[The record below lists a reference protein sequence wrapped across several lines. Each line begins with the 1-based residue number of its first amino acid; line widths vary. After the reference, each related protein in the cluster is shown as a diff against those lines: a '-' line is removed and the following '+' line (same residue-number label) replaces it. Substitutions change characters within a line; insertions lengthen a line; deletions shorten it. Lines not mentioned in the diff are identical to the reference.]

1 MLQPLLRV
9 EAIQRRIKMEITLT
23 EKELD
28 DIIWSAHTAGEWG
41 NYPSS
46 AKEVIKTLNYQRSKE
61 KKEEN

>member
-1 MLQPLLRV
+1 
-9 EAIQRRIKMEITLT
+9 MEITLT

-61 KKEEN
+61 KKIEEAR